1 MLTHGLKGRGYEEN
15 YNFDYGFEDVTE
27 DDDYTKLLDVI
38 FITDHTKNPFVPENY
53 VVTSIADHDLLTNYI
68 GLNGKE

>member
-1 MLTHGLKGRGYEEN
+1 M
-15 YNFDYGFEDVTE
+15 TE

-53 VVTSIADHDLLTNYI
+53 VVTSIADHTLLTNYI
-68 GLNGKE
+68 GFNGKE